1 MSRTHII
8 LWTIAFLFSGCGI
21 TFISILFARVRK
33 KRKGE
38 RQKRELERKK
48 EWDLLTEAQKKL
60 WGKSQS
66 DFRSEVII
74 PTVEEVTEFS
84 EQKFL
89 VEAAKEEL
97 RQLWEIARKGD
108 VTFHRHYPW
117 AQLAFAHLYPFCL
130 PDSLRLWRRSSA
142 PWLSKAWILCKLLF
156 LLLRK
161 NSW

>member
-1 MSRTHII
+1 MGDSMGKMVLMIVG
-8 LWTIAFLFSGCGI
+8 FLFSGCGI
-21 TFISILFARVRK
+21 TLITIVHKRRK
-33 KRKGE
+33 KVKQKGE
-38 RQKRELERKK
+38 AKRQKEMELVV
-48 EWDLLTEAQKKL
+48 EAQKKL

-74 PTVEEVTEFS
+74 PTTEEITEFS

-142 PWLSKAWILCKLLF
+142 PWLSKAWILCKLIF

-161 NSW
+161 NLW